1 MATVYETL
9 ERPLIPVLAAM
20 ERRGIMV
27 DPAVLRG
34 LSRALAQRMAALES
48 EIRALAGGDFNI
60 GSPKQLGEILFARMG
75 RSGERRVGNERD
87 SPCRSRLPP
96 DPYTTPV
103 ITIFP

>member
-34 LSRALAQRMAALES
+34 LSRDLAQRMAALED

-60 GSPKQLGEILFARMG
+60 GSPKQLGEILFDRMG
-75 RSGERRVGNERD
+75 
-87 SPCRSRLPP
+87 LPVAKKTKTGAYVT
-96 DPYTTPV
+96 DADV
-103 ITIFP
+103 HIGRAHV